1 MKTQV
6 VKFMY
11 GILNKELRH
20 LVYDAMLLQLA
31 QPTLASVFQLLKCID
46 LNMVEEHV
54 VTINFNKDN
63 LKNILTPLIQQ

>member
-1 MKTQV
+1 
-6 VKFMY
+6 
-11 GILNKELRH
+11 
-20 LVYDAMLLQLA
+20 MLLQPT
-31 QPTLASVFQLLKCID
+31 QPTLANMFQLLKCIN